1 MQMNPSWTVGVEG
14 RAGAGTGKP
23 GGDGS
28 MTSPNTAKSLRRQN
42 QMRKILLPFAMI
54 GLISLPLVGCD
65 VEGEGETDT
74 DTITPLDGDTG
85 VNPDTTPT
93 TEYRA
98 IIVDD
103 DGIFQNHRV
112 VGTDPCA
119 TSSVGAHGADIDA
132 VGLFEDNGTTLVG
145 YFDTV
150 QAKLGTTCTMGT
162 QYTNPTQARG
172 TPNGTL
178 TANFVSLG
186 GGAIIGEF
194 GSTIQIFEGDV
205 VVVYEVGTKCGNDTT
220 CGGVDEGYNVFVA
233 DRLDCLDRTR
243 SACQVKVTGSEG
255 AKGEATITLTGF

>member
-1 MQMNPSWTVGVEG
+1 
-14 RAGAGTGKP
+14 
-23 GGDGS
+23 
-28 MTSPNTAKSLRRQN
+28 
-42 QMRKILLPFAMI
+42 MRKILLPFAMI

-65 VEGEGETDT
+65 VEEGDADATDT
-74 DTITPLDGDTG
+74 ISPTDADTITPD
-85 VNPDTTPT
+85 VPPT

-132 VGLFEDNGTTLVG
+132 VGLFESDGTTLVG

-150 QAKLGTTCTMGT
+150 QAKLGTTCDMGAD
-162 QYTNPTQARG
+162 YIDPTEARG
-172 TPNGTL
+172 TPNGSL

-186 GGAIIGEF
+186 GGQIIGEF
-194 GSTIQIFEGDV
+194 GSTIQLFEDDV
-205 VVVYEVGTKCGNDTT
+205 VVVYEVGTKCGNDTS

-255 AKGEATITLTGF
+255 AKGEATITLMGF

>member
-1 MQMNPSWTVGVEG
+1 
-14 RAGAGTGKP
+14 
-23 GGDGS
+23 
-28 MTSPNTAKSLRRQN
+28 
-42 QMRKILLPFAMI
+42 MRKILLPFAMI

-65 VEGEGETDT
+65 VEEET
-74 DTITPLDGDTG
+74 DGDTSST
-85 VNPDTTPT
+85 PDSDTGITPDVPVT

-132 VGLFEDNGTTLVG
+132 VGLFEADGTTLVG

-150 QAKLGTTCTMGT
+150 QADLGTTCTMGAA
-162 QYTNPTQARG
+162 YTDPTEARG
-172 TPNGTL
+172 TPNGSL

-194 GSTIQIFEGDV
+194 GSTIQLFVDDV
-205 VVVYEVGTKCGNDTT
+205 VVVYEVGTKCGNDTS

-243 SACQVKVTGSEG
+243 SACQVKVTGTEG
-255 AKGEATITLTGF
+255 AKGEATLTLSGF